1 MCLVTLARNRGKGS
15 VNRKKSMLRCS
26 VTRPRKQRPRALPA
40 VACWSW
46 LVTMFVL
53 RVATV
58 WTPRDLCLQSRR
70 EKHSPQGQTWM

>member
-1 MCLVTLARNRGKGS
+1 MCLVTLVRNRGGGS

-26 VTRPRKQRPRALPA
+26 LTRPREQRPRALLA
-40 VACWSW
+40 LACWAC

-58 WTPRDLCLQSRR
+58 WTPRDLGLQSRR
-70 EKHSPQGQTWM
+70 EKR